1 MKTGMNNGVIIHLL
15 PLNEL
20 VKDKMSSSNIKAG
33 FILMSGEMKT
43 RDSDGNDMQ
52 ECEVTFTMEDVTKGD
67 IKIIFCHP
75 ESLLSER
82 GAAILTQLI
91 RKNLLICVVP
101 DEYHKT
107 LHWGLKADEDE
118 TKGRK
123 EKEAFRSEM
132 IDVLKQIKARAPS
145 VPFLLE
151 TATLMKKEVLM
162 TKELLMIDPIIIY
175 TSPVMVQHKFIN
187 IKRPDQSA
195 GFFGKKAKGNKPRKE
210 GLLDYLRPLVIEPLQ
225 KTLALPKEDRN
236 VMIVFCRDKD
246 TLALIDQVRNWVKI
260 CK

>member
-1 MKTGMNNGVIIHLL
+1 MKTGMENGVIIHLL

-20 VKDKMSSSNIKAG
+20 VKDKMNSCDLKAG

-43 RDSDGNDMQ
+43 KDGEGTDIKDF
-52 ECEVTFTMEDVTKGD
+52 EVTFTMEDVTRGD

-75 ESLLSER
+75 ESLLSEK

-91 RKNLLICVVP
+91 RQDLLICVVP

-118 TKGRK
+118 ANGEGR
-123 EKEAFRSEM
+123 AFRSEM
-132 IDVLKQIKARAPS
+132 LDVLKQIKARAPT

-151 TATLMKKEVLM
+151 TATLMKKEVEM

-175 TSPVMVQHKFIN
+175 TSPVLEQHKFIN

-195 GFFGKKAKGNKPRKE
+195 GFFGKKARGSKPRKE
-210 GLLDYLRPLVIEPLQ
+210 GLLDYLRPLVVEPLK

-246 TLALIDQVRNWVKI
+246 TLALIDQVIKWGKH